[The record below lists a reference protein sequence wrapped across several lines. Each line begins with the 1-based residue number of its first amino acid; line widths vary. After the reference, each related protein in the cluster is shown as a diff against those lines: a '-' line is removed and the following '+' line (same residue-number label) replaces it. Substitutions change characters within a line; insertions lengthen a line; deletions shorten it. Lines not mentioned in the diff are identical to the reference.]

1 MPDAKIT
8 MGRAIPFVI
17 EPSQGNNTGY
27 SFGREIS
34 KFALFPSGYS
44 SFFISTESDDRFLA
58 NMWFDSTGAYTYGT
72 GGSQGGGT
80 SNGASADSVI
90 NNLDKIIWSS
100 WHFDYLEHI
109 TSSTVTVPTLNSYPV
124 AFSGGKDSHNIP
136 YTQTQVYQLVN
147 ISGLNLSFAPLF
159 SLSSSTYPTIGNQL
173 VIKYGNDSYRILT
186 PFSDT
191 GQVAFNELVYVGNT
205 AVPSENLGQI
215 KYYLI
220 NTGNNAS
227 SVHEQDTNDL
237 TINSSRV
244 KIGRGQS
251 PLNDQE
257 VLFDSEKEYIHQDNS
272 GGIEFYTET
281 QIGAIVG
288 TNLYSAGDENT
299 FSSFANLNI
308 PVGQEHLYYMLHDPF
323 AWNVTIFINKN
334 GSVVYSESSKA
345 SPMITYRYQSGDMV
359 ELVGNFQG
367 NVIRYEVD

>member
-8 MGRAIPFVI
+8 MGRTIPFVI

-27 SFGREIS
+27 SHGREIS
-34 KFALFPSGYS
+34 KTIGFPSGYS
-44 SFFISTESDDRFLA
+44 TFFITTESDDRFLA
-58 NMWFDSTGAYTYGT
+58 NMFVCADGTYVFGE
-72 GGSQGGGT
+72 GGSRGGGT
-80 SNGASADSVI
+80 NNRASASSVY
-90 NNLDKIIWSS
+90 NNLDNIIWSS
-100 WHFDYLEHI
+100 WHFDYLEHV
-109 TSSTVTVPTLNSYPV
+109 TNSTISAPTLNSYPV
-124 AFSGGKDSHNIP
+124 QFSGGKDSHNIP

-147 ISGLNLSFAPLF
+147 LTSHNFSFAPLF
-159 SLSSSTYPTIGNQL
+159 TLESSTYPTIGNQL

-205 AVPSENLGQI
+205 AIDSLDLGQI

-220 NTGNNAS
+220 KTGNQAS
-227 SVHEQDTNDL
+227 SVHDQDTNDL

-251 PLNDQE
+251 PVNDQS
-257 VLFDSEKEYIHQDNS
+257 VLFDSEREYIHQDNS

-288 TNLYSAGDENT
+288 TNLYSAGTENT
-299 FSSFANLNI
+299 FSAFANLNV
-308 PVGQEHLYYMLHDPF
+308 PVGQTHLHQMTHDPSR
-323 AWNVTIFINKN
+323 WNITIFINKN
-334 GSVVYSESSKA
+334 GSMVYSESSKA
-345 SPMITYRYQSGDMV
+345 SPLITYRFQSGDMV

>member
-1 MPDAKIT
+1 

-44 SFFISTESDDRFLA
+44 SFFITTESDDRFLA

-80 SNGASADSVI
+80 SNGASANSVV
-90 NNLDKIIWSS
+90 NNLDNIIWSS

-109 TSSTVTVPTLNSYPV
+109 TNATVSNVALNSQAV
-124 AFSGGKDSHNIP
+124 RFSGGKDSHNIP
-136 YTQTQVYQLVN
+136 YTQTATYQIAN
-147 ISGLNLSFAPLF
+147 ISSLNLSFAPLF
-159 SLSSSTYPTIGNQL
+159 TLESSTYPTIGNQL

-191 GQVAFNELVYVGNT
+191 SQLAFNELVYVGNT
-205 AVPSENLGQI
+205 AIPSLNLGQI

-220 NTGNNAS
+220 KTGNNAS
-227 SVHEQDTNDL
+227 SVHDQDTNDL

-244 KIGRGQS
+244 KIGRGKS
-251 PLNDQE
+251 PLNDRS
-257 VLFDSEKEYIHQDNS
+257 VLFDTEREYIHQDNS

-288 TNLYSAGDENT
+288 TDLYSAGNENT
-299 FSSFANLNI
+299 FSSFANINVPL
-308 PVGQEHLYYMLHDPF
+308 GQEHMYNFTHDPSR
-323 AWNVTIFINKN
+323 WNVTIFINKS
-334 GSVVYSESSKA
+334 GSVIYSESSKS
-345 SPMITYRYQSGDMV
+345 SPMITHTFEASAMTQ
-359 ELVGNFQG
+359 LVGSFQG